1 MRSRL
6 QIRVLGELRVARDG
20 KSLPL
25 PASKKTRA
33 LLAYLAVVARPVRR
47 DHLCELF
54 WEIPDDPRASLRWSL
69 HKIRKITRGG
79 GQECLVAD
87 SSRVFLDP
95 QTIELDFMRVSR
107 LRPNEI
113 EMLDTT
119 ALESLAGAFEGE
131 FLEDLRL
138 PHCPKF
144 EDWRLY
150 QANSVTRTRVQI
162 LRALIDRT
170 REQPERTL
178 FYAHS
183 LRSLNPEREAISQEV
198 RELVSAPDRI
208 LATPSALAVFGSAHR
223 TRRDDGVQDE
233 MSGSRGSDDADLRPP
248 GDAARLRRSQDIRF
262 CRSRDGV
269 QIAYAVCGHG
279 PPLVRAAHWMSHLEY
294 DWESP
299 VWRHWIDALSRRNT
313 LIRYDQRGN
322 GLSDREVADFSFE
335 AMVDDLE
342 SVVDAAHLDQ
352 FTLLGVSQSCS
363 VSVAYAA
370 RHPERLT
377 GLILYGGFVKGWRK
391 RGDPHEITTHEAM
404 TTLIRE
410 GWGKNNPTFRQL
422 FTTMFIPGAN
432 LEQIVW
438 FNELQRIAVSSED
451 AGRLHEAFGEIDVS
465 AVLAGIAIP
474 TLVLHARHDLVVPFH
489 SGREFATGIRG
500 ARFVDLDSA
509 NHILLAD
516 EPAFFKFCEEVTR
529 FISESA
535 SR

>member
-6 QIRVLGELRVARDG
+6 QIRVLGELSVARDG

-47 DHLCELF
+47 DHLCDLF
-54 WEIPDDPRASLRWSL
+54 WEIPADPRASLRWSL
-69 HKIRKITRGG
+69 HKIRKITSGG
-79 GQECLVAD
+79 GHECLVAD

-95 QTIELDFMRVSR
+95 QTIDLDFVRVSR

-119 ALESLAGAFEGE
+119 VLESLAGAFAGE

-144 EDWRLY
+144 DAWRLY
-150 QANSVTRTRVQI
+150 QANSLTRTRVRI
-162 LRALIDRT
+162 LHVLIDRT

-183 LRSLNPEREAISQEV
+183 LQSLNPERDAVPI
-198 RELVSAPDRI
+198 SAPDRI
-208 LATPSALAVFGSAHR
+208 VATPSALTAFSSAHR

-233 MSGSRGSDDADLRPP
+233 MSDSRGSDEPVLRPP
-248 GDAARLRRSQDIRF
+248 GDVAQLRRSQDTRF

-269 QIAYAVCGHG
+269 QIAYAVCGYG

-299 VWRHWIDALSRRNT
+299 VWRHWIDALSKRNT

-322 GLSDREVADFSFE
+322 GLSDREVANFSFE

-352 FTLLGVSQSCS
+352 FTLLGVSQSCP

-391 RGDPHEITTHEAM
+391 RGDRHEITTHEAM

-410 GWGKNNPTFRQL
+410 NWGKNNPTFRQL

-432 LEQIVW
+432 LEQIVC
-438 FNELQRIAVSSED
+438 FNELQRIAASSED
-451 AGRLHEAFGEIDVS
+451 ASRLHEAFGEIDVS
-465 AVLAGIAIP
+465 AVLGGIAIP

-489 SGREFATGIRG
+489 SGREFATSIRG
-500 ARFVDLDSA
+500 ARFVELNSG
-509 NHILLAD
+509 NHVLLAD